1 MWQTAD
7 GKMDH
12 EGVDITTLYQLSVSN
27 VRMVRTIVTMTG
39 WTHAKIVDKKHGR
52 LQKK

>member
-7 GKMDH
+7 GKVDH
-12 EGVDITTLYQLSVSN
+12 EGVDITTWHQLSVSD

-39 WTHAKIVDKKHGR
+39 WTHDTY
-52 LQKK
+52 LDT